1 MEIMSTLRFLPV
13 ILLFPILF
21 AACGRSEL
29 IRIRMLAPVNEDKKD
44 HAIFTDTE
52 SSPFTP
58 TITNKNIGGSLYFLL
73 KSIGLGYTTVTTKF
87 EKTGTNLKETTT
99 LKTNFA
105 DVAFGIGEN
114 YSFMWG
120 AGIMTGGEQ
129 KRFFDY
135 NDKGTNQ
142 QGNKPLSMDNYLGGH
157 SLFFVLGHHGFGFE
171 TLLGYRMNF
180 IKSRL
185 DDSEGEIHSHM
196 GKSPT
201 DTGEVVSYE
210 SPDIRLTTAQV
221 QLGIGFTF

>member
-1 MEIMSTLRFLPV
+1 M
-13 ILLFPILF
+13 
-21 AACGRSEL
+21 
-29 IRIRMLAPVNEDKKD
+29 
-44 HAIFTDTE
+44 
-52 SSPFTP
+52 
-58 TITNKNIGGSLYFLL
+58 L
-73 KSIGLGYTTVTTKF
+73 KSIGLGYTTVTTNF

-120 AGIMTGGEQ
+120 AGILTGGEQ
-129 KRFFDY
+129 ERYLWYK
-135 NDKGTNQ
+135 DKGT
-142 QGNKPLSMDNYLGGH
+142 KPLSIDNYLGGH

-171 TLLGYRMNF
+171 TLLGYRVNF

-196 GKSPT
+196 GKPPT

>member
-1 MEIMSTLRFLPV
+1 MSALRFSSL
-13 ILLFPILF
+13 IILFPILF
-21 AACGRSEL
+21 GACGRSEL
-29 IRIRMLAPVNEDKKD
+29 IRIRLLTPVTEDKKD
-44 HAIFTDTE
+44 HSILTETTE
-52 SSPFTP
+52 SSTP
-58 TITNKNIGGSLYFLL
+58 IYTNTSSGSSLYFLL
-73 KSIGLGYTTVTTKF
+73 KSIGLGYTTVTTIM
-87 EKTGTNLKETTT
+87 EKTSTKLKETTT

-120 AGIMTGGEQ
+120 AGILTGGEQ
-129 KRFFDY
+129 ERYLDY

-142 QGNKPLSMDNYLGGH
+142 QGRNQLSIDNNYLGGH

-171 TLLGYRMNF
+171 TLLGYRVNF

-185 DDSEGEIHSHM
+185 DDSEDKIPSHM

>member
-1 MEIMSTLRFLPV
+1 MSVLRFLTL
-13 ILLFPILF
+13 ILLFTTLLG
-21 AACGRSEL
+21 ACGRSDL
-29 IRIRMLAPVNEDKKD
+29 IRIRLLAPVSEGKKD
-44 HAIFTDTE
+44 HSILTETTE
-52 SSPFTP
+52 SSTP
-58 TITNKNIGGSLYFLL
+58 IYTNTSSGGSLYFLF
-73 KSIGLGYTTVTTKF
+73 KSIGLGYTTVTTNF
-87 EKTGTNLKETTT
+87 EKTSIKLKETTT

-120 AGIMTGGEQ
+120 AGILTGGEQ
-129 KRFFDY
+129 ERYFYY

-142 QGNKPLSMDNYLGGH
+142 QGTKQLYDNYLGGH

-171 TLLGYRMNF
+171 TLLGYRVNF

-185 DDSEGEIHSHM
+185 DDSEGKIPSHM

-201 DTGEVVSYE
+201 DTDEVVSYE
-210 SPDIRLTTAQV
+210 SPNIRLTTAQV